1 MLAARGF
8 KLAAR
13 WQLLSSQVG
22 IPPADDR
29 RIPMIN
35 KHALLLAV
43 LIPGIA
49 GLAGCNDRD
58 ADDAVVPATTTPA
71 AVDAAPAA
79 PMAADATP
87 ADAMPADS
95 MAGHDMSA
103 MGNERMFADMD
114 KNKDGS
120 VTPDEMMD
128 SEMLH
133 QHFSVADSDGNGMLS
148 EAEVIKHRADMAAAA
163 SK

>member
-1 MLAARGF
+1 
-8 KLAAR
+8 
-13 WQLLSSQVG
+13 
-22 IPPADDR
+22 
-29 RIPMIN
+29 MIN

-58 ADDAVVPATTTPA
+58 ADDAVVPATTPA
-71 AVDAAPAA
+71 VVDAAPAA
-79 PMAADATP
+79 PMAADAMP
-87 ADAMPADS
+87 AGAMPADS
-95 MAGHDMSA
+95 MAGHDMGA

-114 KNKDGS
+114 KNHDGG

-128 SEMLH
+128 TEMLH

-148 EAEVIKHRADMAAAA
+148 EAEIMKHRADMAAAPA
-163 SK
+163 K